1 MVVSGTAPGLPV
13 ASSPYPLRQ
22 DVGAPTG
29 SRYIGFKKK
38 RNEEKKEIFFSSCF
52 YLSEPFKA
60 TLVRNGRHE
69 GVLDANKVNSFL
81 EATLQRR
88 PDPFSL
94 RQW

>member
-22 DVGAPTG
+22 DVGAPTV
-29 SRYIGFKKK
+29 SRYIGLKKKETKKK
-38 RNEEKKEIFFSSCF
+38 RNLFSSCF

-88 PDPFSL
+88 PDPFSH